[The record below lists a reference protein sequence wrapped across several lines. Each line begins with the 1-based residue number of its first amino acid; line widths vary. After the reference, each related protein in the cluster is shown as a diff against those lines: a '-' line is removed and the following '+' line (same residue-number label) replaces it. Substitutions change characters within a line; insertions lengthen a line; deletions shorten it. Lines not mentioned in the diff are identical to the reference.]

1 MSDRVCV
8 AGIPA
13 LLAKAVEVGRLG
25 VIDDLPASVVF
36 HDDPDHVVDAWSRG
50 RHSTRPSRGDSQGA
64 YGDGGCCY

>member
-13 LLAKAVEVGRLG
+13 LLAKAVEIGRLR

-36 HDDPDHVVDAWSRG
+36 HDDPDHVVDARSRG
-50 RHSTRPSRGDSQGA
+50 GHSTWSTRRDR
-64 YGDGGCCY
+64 

>member
-36 HDDPDHVVDAWSRG
+36 HDDPDHVVDARSRG
-50 RHSTRPSRGDSQGA
+50 GHSTWST
-64 YGDGGCCY
+64 